1 MIPRLR
7 SGQALRLRAVAL
19 RGDRELR
26 TTIAFVSVALLL
38 AVAVW
43 ATAPR
48 RDTPA
53 NLADRGMRFFPGFT
67 DPQSAASLEV
77 VEFNQTAFAAQ
88 PLKVV
93 NQDGRWTMPSHYGY
107 PADGSEKLATTASA
121 LIALTKDDVASGNA
135 ADHERCGVIDPLDE
149 TIATAKGRGTRVTV
163 RGAGETVL
171 ADIIIGAP
179 VEGRDQM
186 RYVRVPGQTR
196 TYVSRVGALSLS
208 TKVDDWIERDLLRVD
223 RDDIDGI
230 AVQHFVVGAGRDNV
244 SDGERLLLSRQR
256 PDAWMLTGAA
266 PGQRLNTFPMN
277 LLVTTLDE
285 LAIMDVRPKPL
296 GLAAAL
302 AGTGAARMSSA
313 DAADLETKGFL
324 TTRDGGLV
332 PVGGEV
338 FVRTVGGIAFQLRFG
353 DAVRGGDTA
362 AEDRYLMISAG
373 FTPATPGQTATKE
386 IEARLALLRARYAPW
401 YFVVSEESYKR
412 IVVGRKD
419 LLQAS

>member
-1 MIPRLR
+1 VTLRRR
-7 SGQALRLRAVAL
+7 SGQALRL
-19 RGDRELR
+19 DSESR
-26 TTIAFVSVALLL
+26 TTAAFVGVALLL
-38 AVAVW
+38 AVAAW
-43 ATAPR
+43 ATSPR
-48 RDTPA
+48 LETPA
-53 NLADRGMRFFPGFT
+53 SLVDRGTRFFPGFT

-77 VEFNQTAFAAQ
+77 IEFNQAAFAAQ

-93 NQDGRWTMPSHYGY
+93 NQDGRWTIPSHYGY
-107 PADGSEKLATTASA
+107 PADGSEKLATTAAA
-121 LIALTKDDVASGNA
+121 LIALTKDDIASENA
-135 ADHERCGVIDPLDE
+135 GDHERCGVIDPLDE
-149 TIATAKGRGTRVTV
+149 TIAASTGRGTRVMV
-163 RGAGETVL
+163 RGADESVL

-196 TYVSRVGALSLS
+196 TYVSRVGALSIS
-208 TKVDDWIERDLLRVD
+208 TRVDDWIERDLLQVD

-230 AVQHFVVGAGRDNV
+230 AIQHFLVSAGRDNV
-244 SDGERLLLSRQR
+244 SDGERLLLRRQR
-256 PDAWMLTGAA
+256 PDVWMLTDNA
-266 PGQRLNTFPMN
+266 QRLNTFPMN

-285 LAIMDVRPKPL
+285 LAIADVRPKPP

-313 DAADLETKGFL
+313 DAADLETRGFL

-338 FVRTVGGIAFQLRFG
+338 FVRTDSGIAFQLRFG
-353 DAVRGGDTA
+353 DIVHGVDTA

-373 FTPATPGQTATKE
+373 FTPAAPGQTPTKDV
-386 IEARLALLRARYAPW
+386 EARLALLRARFAPW

-412 IVVGRKD
+412 IVVSRKD
-419 LLQAS
+419 LFGAS